1 MKITI
6 NIPKEFEQHFNGDR
20 FKHSL
25 ERVRSDC
32 TGMDDTALSG
42 QYDLE
47 VLDMLIE
54 ALKNAEFGEL

>member
-6 NIPKEFEQHFNGDR
+6 DIPKEFEKHFGEDK
-20 FKHSL
+20 FEDSL
-25 ERVRSDC
+25 ERVRFDC
-32 TGMDDTALSG
+32 TEMDDTALSW

-54 ALKNAEFGEL
+54 AFKNAEFGEP

>member
-6 NIPKEFEQHFNGDR
+6 DIPKEFEKDFNYDR
-20 FKHSL
+20 FKNNL
-25 ERVRSDC
+25 ERVRYDC
-32 TGMDDTALSG
+32 TEMDDTALSW

-54 ALKNAEFGEL
+54 AFKNAEFGEP